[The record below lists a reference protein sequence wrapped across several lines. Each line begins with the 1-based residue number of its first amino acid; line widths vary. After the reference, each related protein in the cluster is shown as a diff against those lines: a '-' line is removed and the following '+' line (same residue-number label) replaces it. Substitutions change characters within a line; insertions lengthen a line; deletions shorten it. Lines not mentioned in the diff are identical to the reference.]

1 MGYQQL
7 PGGKGMQLDQS
18 ISDKNHSQT
27 IIHIICEILIGIQ
40 ELTQFPTTG
49 YDPIAYFETNRH
61 FAPGDNIACP
71 PVHERTVRTAE
82 HAIEHAP
89 LPNPTLSSTVPTFPL
104 NQSQNSQPQFNASI
118 GHVDAR
124 QSNTNH
130 QLKPIPPR
138 RPSDQALVTASNEH
152 RQRQGSGKIQNITTQ
167 DIGQMPNQ
175 PPIGTAQSQFNPPT
189 GAAHSQFNPP
199 TGAAQSQSQFNPPTG
214 AGQSQFNP
222 PTGTA
227 HSQFNPPTGTAQS
240 QFNPPTG
247 AGQSQFN
254 PPTGTAQ
261 SQFNPPTGA
270 GQSQSQYNP
279 PTGAGQSQSQYNPP
293 TSAAQ
298 SQYNPPGA
306 GQSQSQYNPPTSA
319 AQSQSQYNPP
329 TGVGQSQYN
338 PPGAGQAP
346 NNPPTGTAQSQY
358 NPPGAGLSQYNP
370 PGAGQS
376 QYNPPGAGQAPN
388 NPPTGTAQSQYNP
401 PGAGQS
407 QYNPPPGAGQ
417 SQYNP
422 PPGAGQSQYNPPP
435 GAGQSQYN
443 PPAGAGQSQYS
454 PPIGT
459 GQPQNNPQNTGISQ
473 SVPPTG
479 QLQALHGKH
488 PAIILVIS
496 YKALSETSRD
506 FKLKSPIPN
515 NLVELAGAC
524 LPLSAKDKYSS
535 NIICDVIIKSLYSQK
550 TIPEIRTG
558 LEWLAKFIICIY
570 LKIVDLEVQI
580 VKVCDIFRW
589 FPVLLKYTSDPRDQD
604 MFIIMRFQ
612 NKPTGLNTNILKIL
626 KPNSNSGLLFIIG
639 EYKYL
644 SSYHGMIIG
653 DT

>member
-82 HAIEHAP
+82 HAMEHTP

-152 RQRQGSGKIQNITTQ
+152 RQRQGSGKIQNITIQ

-175 PPIGTAQSQFNPPT
+175 PPIGTAHSQFNPPIGTAQSQFNPPI
-189 GAAHSQFNPP
+189 
-199 TGAAQSQSQFNPPTG
+199 
-214 AGQSQFNP
+214 
-222 PTGTA
+222 GTA
-227 HSQFNPPTGTAQS
+227 HS

-270 GQSQSQYNP
+270 GQSQYNPPTGTAQSQFNPPTSAGQSQYNPPTSAGQSQYNP

-298 SQYNPPGA
+298 SQYNPTGA
-306 GQSQSQYNPPTSA
+306 GQSQYNPTGAGQSQSQYNPPTSAAQSQSQYNPPTSA

-346 NNPPTGTAQSQY
+346 NNPPTG
-358 NPPGAGLSQYNP
+358 
-370 PGAGQS
+370 AGQS

-407 QYNPPPGAGQ
+407 QYNPPPSAGQ

-422 PPGAGQSQYNPPP
+422 PPGAGR
-435 GAGQSQYN
+435 SQYN

-589 FPVLLKYTSDPRDQD
+589 FPILLKYTFDPRDQD